1 MRFKKP
7 AVLLLALMMMLT
19 PTSVAAAADNKYSTV
34 ITAEC
39 LLPDVII
46 QVVVPTESKVYVNP
60 QSLPVNID
68 GKIVESQI
76 ISEPACIEN
85 QSEVPLSIAT
95 SVTGTIKSGSNMTLS
110 SASTQE
116 VVTTRKRAF
125 IYFEMKA
132 SDSSDVTQ
140 VEWDDAY
147 DENNHILVRTTAKTK
162 KDFLILGAKGTQGSF
177 GAFRLAGDCV
187 ANPSIPWTGEDGVD
201 VDVAFT
207 FTPMSNEDR

>member
-7 AVLLLALMMMLT
+7 ATFFLALLMLLA
-19 PTSVAAAADNKYSTV
+19 SVPAAAAADKHSTV

-39 LLPDVII
+39 LLPDVMI

-60 QSLPVNID
+60 QSLPVKID

-85 QSEVPLSIAT
+85 QSEVPLAIAT
-95 SVTGTIKSGSNMTLS
+95 SVTGTIKSGSNMALS
-110 SASTQE
+110 STSTQE
-116 VVTTRKRAF
+116 AATTSKRAF

-147 DENNHILVRTTAKTK
+147 DENNHILVRTTSKTQ

-187 ANPSIPWTGEDGVD
+187 ANPSIPWTGEDGVN

-207 FTPMSNEDR
+207 FTPMSNED

>member
-7 AVLLLALMMMLT
+7 AAFLLALLMALSSA
-19 PTSVAAAADNKYSTV
+19 PVAAAADNEYSTV

-39 LLPDVII
+39 LLPDVMI
-46 QVVVPTESKVYVNP
+46 QVVVPAESKVYVNP
-60 QSLPVNID
+60 QSLPVKID

-76 ISEPACIEN
+76 ISEPSCIEN
-85 QSEVPLSIAT
+85 QSEVPLAIAAT
-95 SVTGTIKSGSNMTLS
+95 VTGTIKSGSNMILS
-110 SASTQE
+110 SASTQG
-116 VVTTRKRAF
+116 VATTSKKAF

-132 SDSSDVTQ
+132 SDSSDVSL

-147 DENNHILVRTTAKTK
+147 DENYHILVRTAAKTK
-162 KDFLILGAKGTQGSF
+162 KDFLILGAKGAQGSF

-187 ANPSIPWTGEDGVD
+187 ANPQIAWTAEDGVD

-207 FTPMSNEDR
+207 FTPMPNEDR